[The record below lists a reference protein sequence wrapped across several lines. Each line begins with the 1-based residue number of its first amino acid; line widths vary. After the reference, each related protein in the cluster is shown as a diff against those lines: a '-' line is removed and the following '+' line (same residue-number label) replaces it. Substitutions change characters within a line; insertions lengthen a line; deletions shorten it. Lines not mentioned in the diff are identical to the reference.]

1 MDGKSV
7 PPRLVL
13 VQVER
18 PAGHVVYRRQAED
31 WGGCPVRVVCA
42 WCGRLISGP
51 LTPSVMISHGL
62 CEKCKTKLLKEAGL

>member
-18 PAGHVVYRRQAED
+18 PAGHIVHRRVDPKWGRRQLH
-31 WGGCPVRVVCA
+31 VLCA
-42 WCGRLISGP
+42 WCGKFLRGP
-51 LTPSVMISHGL
+51 RGPALMVSHGL
-62 CEKCKTKLLKEAGL
+62 CEKCKAKLLKEAGL